1 MKGIISFDL
10 IKTEFQVD
18 PSTGLLIEPEFL
30 GHNFAHWSKHVPD
43 GPYNIFAAVAYFR
56 PFFFRLHTWI
66 GHPFYV
72 GNKFW
77 PLQMNDRCSN
87 PLF

>member
-1 MKGIISFDL
+1 MKGIISFEL

-30 GHNFAHWSKHVPD
+30 RHNFAHWSKHVPD

-56 PFFFRLHTWI
+56 PFFFDYIHGLDTHFTSVI
-66 GHPFYV
+66 NFGHF
-72 GNKFW
+72 K
-77 PLQMNDRCSN
+77 
-87 PLF
+87 

>member
-30 GHNFAHWSKHVPD
+30 RHNFAHWSKHVPD
-43 GPYNIFAAVAYFR
+43 GPCNLFAAVAYFR
-56 PFFFRLHTWI
+56 PFFSITYMDWTPILR
-66 GHPFYV
+66 
-72 GNKFW
+72 
-77 PLQMNDRCSN
+77 R
-87 PLF
+87 